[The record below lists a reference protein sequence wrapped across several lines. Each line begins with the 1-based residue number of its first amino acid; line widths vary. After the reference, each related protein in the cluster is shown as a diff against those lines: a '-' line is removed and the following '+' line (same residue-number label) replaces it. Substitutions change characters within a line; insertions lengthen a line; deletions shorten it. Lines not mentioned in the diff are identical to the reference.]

1 MDNFSFLNTQFL
13 VFVVIVVL
21 LVIQM
26 FALKNGH
33 FVKVEY
39 TKPRKLFWAIVISSI
54 FAVNSIVFESL
65 YFLPLAVALG
75 LYLYFFK
82 QYYAF
87 KRNKS

>member
-1 MDNFSFLNTQFL
+1 MGNFSFLNAQSL
-13 VFVVIVVL
+13 VLVVIVAL

-26 FALKNGH
+26 FALKKGH

-39 TKPRKLFWAIVISSI
+39 TKPRKLFWAIFISSI
-54 FAVNSIVFESL
+54 FAVNSIIFGNF
-65 YFLPLAVALG
+65 YFLLLAVALG

-87 KRNKS
+87 KRNQS